1 MELWKGGIGMVE
13 TWEDL
18 EKARKALETV
28 AKTAKEVM
36 KAITPVITS
45 FVKWWNGLV
54 QSEEDLNMFII
65 AQEHQLVSNKVLNL
79 SCYKGKVGKK
89 NMARIRKEVKRYER
103 QTAGRCT
110 GTHQP

>member
-1 MELWKGGIGMVE
+1 MVE

-18 EKARKALETV
+18 EKAKKAFEDV
-28 AKTAKEVM
+28 AKIAKEVI
-36 KAITPVITS
+36 KAITPVINS
-45 FVKWWNGLV
+45 FVEWCNKFV

-89 NMARIRKEVKRYER
+89 NRARIRKEVKRYER
-103 QTAGRCT
+103 QTTGRHT
-110 GTHQP
+110 RTHQS